1 MVPVTAGIVAAS
13 AAVIAHASDT
23 NWLLTVITVVSAL
36 LAWKTRIHPLWLLLV
51 GSLVA
56 LLGNAWV

>member
-1 MVPVTAGIVAAS
+1 VAAS